1 MHFSEKT
8 LDTREEGRKCRAV
21 TPAVPRLGLNDLK
34 RYGESPATPG
44 ESPRGSRCPS
54 KCDQSAAPQKSR
66 ANSMYTQHWSLLDR
80 LAVRAALE
88 REARAKHVDD
98 SLGERS
104 EKPDE
109 QRRTEREEES
119 TAGGGA

>member
-1 MHFSEKT
+1 MSGCYT
-8 LDTREEGRKCRAV
+8 
-21 TPAVPRLGLNDLK
+21 AVPRLGLNDLK

-54 KCDQSAAPQKSR
+54 KCEQSAAPQKSR
-66 ANSMYTQHWSLLDR
+66 ASMYTQHWSLLELDR

-88 REARAKHVDD
+88 RKARAIHVDD